1 MKLSQRTINN
11 QINLQPNSVA
21 LLETDR
27 PNRSRVTYL
36 TFLIATAVI
45 YFAAAKLGLS
55 LAFLHISVSPVW
67 PPTGIAIAAVLWLG
81 YRISPAILIGAFFAN
96 LATGES
102 IGTAIGISTGNTLE
116 AVTAALLVRRFV
128 GTHNPF
134 YRARDVLMFVLLAV
148 IVSPTVSA
156 TIGNAS
162 LCLGGTAL
170 WSNYGSLWTTW
181 WIGDGVGALVV
192 APLVLTWIKQ
202 PPQPWSRRKLIET
215 TLLLALLGITSTVAF
230 REALPSTFA
239 NLAAARL
246 IIPFLLWA
254 AISLGP
260 RGVAASIAFYAGIA
274 VWGTRLGLGPIAGQ
288 NPNEA
293 LLLLQVSIAANG
305 ITFLVLAGARA
316 ERKTAEQAITFL
328 ASIVESTEDAVIGTT
343 LDGIILSWN
352 KGAEALYGYTAEEVV
367 GRSVSLLMP
376 AERSDESMRI
386 REHLKRGERVEHYE
400 TERLT
405 KTGEMIFVALTVSP
419 IKDSDG
425 TIIGAS
431 AIEGDITKRK
441 EAERRLTGNL
451 SISKILAESPAFGEG
466 MTRVLRTICESW
478 GWQLGGMWTFDSEA
492 GALRCRQ
499 MWRTP
504 SATASEFESIS
515 YSMTFAPGVG
525 VPGRVWSSGR
535 AVWIPDVTSDANF
548 PRAPYAVAEDLHAA
562 LAFPIISGEKCL
574 GVLEFFS
581 SEIREPNDGLIAMM
595 AGVGS
600 QIGQF
605 MEQKRAEDALRQNEE
620 QLRLALEAANMGAW
634 DYDIGTQ
641 TMKWSRSMVA
651 IHGLPPESY
660 GGTLESYLGDI
671 HNDDRDA
678 VRNSLLRCFEKRI
691 QYHDIQYRVALP
703 NGAIRWVE
711 GKGEVTCDGNGNPIR
726 VTGVCMDISHRKN
739 AEQERELLFNREQE
753 ARSDAEQA
761 NKAKDEFLALVSHE
775 LRTPLN
781 SISGWVDILISNPD
795 QHETQLA
802 RALDVIK
809 RNVGLQ
815 TRIIEDI
822 LDVSRIVTG
831 KLTLDKR
838 PLQLPATIQAAINA
852 AQPAAAEKR
861 IRLKQNLDRTTDPV
875 SGDANRLQQVI
886 WNLLSNAIK
895 FSPRESDVEIK
906 LEQIGSNARVTIS
919 DEGEGIGADFLP
931 KIFDRFSQANTSST
945 RTHGG
950 LGLGLAIVKHL
961 VELHGGTVEAQSG
974 GKDKGSSFTVTLPCE
989 RVVPALAVQ
998 PSAAERRRE
1007 SDPLAGLR
1015 VLVVDDDFDSREVL
1029 AALLAMRAAEV
1040 RSAGSVREALATL
1053 AEWKPHVL
1061 VSDIGMP
1068 GEDGYDLIR
1077 QVRSKK
1083 EHEGGTIPAIALTG
1097 YTAAQDGERA
1107 ITAGFQKHLAKP
1119 VEPSNLIRLIAT
1131 YGEEYRRVS

>member
-1 MKLSQRTINN
+1 MQSGSISQ
-11 QINLQPNSVA
+11 LQTD
-21 LLETDR
+21 LLD
-27 PNRSRVTYL
+27 RSRLTYL
-36 TFLIATAVI
+36 LLLAGASVV
-45 YFAAAKLGLS
+45 YYAAARLGLS

-81 YRISPAILIGAFFAN
+81 YRISPAILIGAFIAN
-96 LATGES
+96 IATGES
-102 IGTAIGISTGNTLE
+102 IGTAVGISIGNALE
-116 AVTAALLVRRFV
+116 AVTAAVLVRRFV
-128 GTHNPF
+128 GSQSPF

-148 IVSPTVSA
+148 LISPAVSA

-162 LCLGGTAL
+162 LCLGGTAA
-170 WSNYGSLWTTW
+170 WSNYGSLWVTW

-192 APLVLTWIKQ
+192 TPLVLTWIK
-202 PPQPWSRRKLIET
+202 PPPRSWSRRNFIEAF
-215 TLLLALLGITSTVAF
+215 LLLGFLALASTVAF
-230 REALPSTFA
+230 REALPSNFA
-239 NLAAARL
+239 NLASARL
-246 IIPFLLWA
+246 IIPFFLWA

-260 RGVAASIAFYAGIA
+260 RGVAASIALYAGIA
-274 VWGTRLGLGPIAGQ
+274 VWGTRLGLGPIVGQ

-328 ASIVESTEDAVIGTT
+328 ASIVASTEDAVIGTT

-352 KGAEALYGYTAEEVV
+352 KGAEELYGYSADEVV
-367 GRSVSLLMP
+367 GGSVSLLMP
-376 AERSDESMRI
+376 ADRSDELTRI
-386 REHLKRGERVEHYE
+386 LDHLKRGDRIEHYE

-451 SISKILAESPAFGEG
+451 SITKILAESPEFGEG
-466 MTRVLRTICESW
+466 ITRVLRIICESW
-478 GWQLGGMWTFDSEA
+478 GWELGAMWTFDVEA
-492 GALRCRQ
+492 NSLRCQ
-499 MWRTP
+499 QIWRTP
-504 SATASEFESIS
+504 LITASDFAATS
-515 YSMTFAPGVG
+515 YAMTFAPGVG
-525 VPGRVWSSGR
+525 VPGRVWSSVR
-535 AVWIPDVTSDANF
+535 PVWIPDVTKDDNF
-548 PRAPYAVAEDLHAA
+548 PRAPFAVAEGLHAA
-562 LAFPIISGEKCL
+562 FAFPIVSGEKPL

-581 SEIREPNDGLIAMM
+581 REIREPNDALLAMM
-595 AGVGS
+595 AGIGS

-605 MEQKRAEDALRQNEE
+605 MEQKRAQEALRQNEE

-634 DYDIGTQ
+634 DYDIRTQ
-641 TMKWSRSMVA
+641 TMKWSRSLVA
-651 IHGLPPESY
+651 IHGLKPDTLI
-660 GGTLESYLGDI
+660 GTLEDYLGDV
-671 HNDDRDA
+671 HHDDRDA
-678 VRNSLLRCFEKRI
+678 VVDSLIHCFDKKI
-691 QYHDIQYRVALP
+691 HYHNIEYRVTLP

-711 GKGEVTCDGNGNPIR
+711 GKGEVIRDGDGHPIR

-739 AEQERELLFNREQE
+739 AERERETLFNREQD
-753 ARSDAEQA
+753 ARADAEQA

-795 QHETQLA
+795 QHETQLV

-831 KLTLDKR
+831 KLTLDRR
-838 PLQLPATIQAAINA
+838 PLQLPTTIQAAISA
-852 AQPAAAEKR
+852 AQPAADEKR
-861 IRLKQNLDRTTDPV
+861 IRLKQNIDRTTDPV
-875 SGDANRLQQVI
+875 SGDPNRLQQVI

-895 FSPRESDVEIK
+895 FSPKGSEVEIK
-906 LEQIGSNARVTIS
+906 LEQAGANARVTIS
-919 DEGEGIGADFLP
+919 DPGEGIRADFLP

-950 LGLGLAIVKHL
+950 LGLGLAIVRHL
-961 VELHGGTVEAQSG
+961 VELHGGTVEAHSG
-974 GKDKGSSFTVTLPCE
+974 GKGKGSSFTVTLPCE
-989 RVVPALAVQ
+989 RVTTIIAVQ
-998 PSAAERRRE
+998 SASAERSE
-1007 SDPLAGLR
+1007 GDDPLAGLR

-1053 AEWKPHVL
+1053 EEWRPHVL

-1077 QVRSKK
+1077 QVRSRK
-1083 EHEGGTIPAIALTG
+1083 ENEGGTIPAIALTG

-1119 VEPSNLIRLIAT
+1119 VEPSNLIQLIASF
-1131 YGEEYRRVS
+1131 GGEYRRVS